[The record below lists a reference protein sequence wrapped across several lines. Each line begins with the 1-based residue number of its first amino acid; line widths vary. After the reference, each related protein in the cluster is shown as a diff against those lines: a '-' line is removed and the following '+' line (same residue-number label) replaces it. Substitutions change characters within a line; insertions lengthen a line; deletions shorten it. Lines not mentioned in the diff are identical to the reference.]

1 MYCDAVP
8 AIAPPLNETVKYV
21 SVGFFGWMA
30 GVRNTSTAPN
40 DGGNGGVVA
49 VNVLGRLKV
58 RRVQVLRSVCKEV
71 EA

>member
-1 MYCDAVP
+1 M
-8 AIAPPLNETVKYV
+8 E
-21 SVGFFGWMA
+21 

-49 VNVLGRLKV
+49 VKVLGRLKV